1 MTAQTIPAT
10 SQITYSK
17 AISSTSIRF
26 EWSSAQGADSY
37 ILVVNGTFH
46 PETQNFTYT
55 TLNGQVDNLQ
65 QATSYSCYVYS
76 SNPAGLGAKSL
87 VKTIRTLVQPPN
99 NVAVTEL
106 TQGMARVTWNSVS
119 GVLLY
124 QMSVTAN
131 NKPGF
136 PPVLKNVSGTA
147 MNISNLEPCTTYTIG
162 VASINMFLEP
172 GESTNFT
179 FLTSTIS
186 TVSSISVEYSCLTST
201 AIVRWDVVFGATL
214 YRAVITDGQGRSF
227 NCTSTNSTCQFLML
241 VCGERYTVRITA
253 IGNCEST
260 SDGTYVFETAPC
272 PPKAPQLYRE
282 CSTNVILFS
291 WDSTNNTAYYF
302 AIAVDSDQ
310 LVTECL
316 TVDTSCFFTDTVCGK
331 TYSFYVRSIYT
342 GGLDCNTGYTDGVV
356 IKTAPCLPQNI
367 YTTANCAS
375 ISSAVITWHEAAG
388 AKTYIVEARGNRK
401 DFYNCSSANTSC
413 TLTDL
418 ECGESLSVWI
428 VATNGDCTTDPV
440 LGEVA
445 ETAPC
450 APVRV
455 GVTRD
460 CAANHVIAS
469 WQALQAGSLYTAV
482 LQDEHGPRVN
492 CSTSSNNCTFTDLLC
507 GMNYNLTVTR
517 NDGQCRSLPSSSI
530 QIQSAPCDPQNI
542 TTVLQCDTNTA
553 NVTWAA
559 SAGANG
565 YTAIATDRQQQRL
578 ASCHS
583 MGTSCQLTS
592 LPCGM
597 RLNVTVQA
605 DGTTCN
611 SSSQPKAVVE
621 TAPCIPTRVAA
632 ALNCTSNIASITWYS
647 ALGATWYLVKVE
659 SSQGYKTSCN
669 NTVTQCDIPNLQC
682 GQEYSITVMG
692 MNGVCMGPAS
702 QPVTLVSAPCHNTGI
717 QASLDC
723 RSNSALISWTPG
735 NGSLS
740 FNATLQSLQDPQK
753 HNCFTNGSSC
763 NIGSLPCGQHY
774 NICITGYGQTCSTSS
789 KALVTLDTAP
799 CVPTQVN
806 VSLSCGSDT
815 ASVSWAASSGLVSYY
830 TVTAVD
836 DNGRTL
842 TSNSNRTSCDIS
854 GLSCGQAYN
863 VSVTAMSVDC
873 TGQRSEVRRIST
885 APCAPQSVVSQLLD
899 CRTGDVQISWQSSK
913 GAQIYYAQAKSTV
926 KTLVCNST
934 STSCIIPA
942 ICCGQT
948 HNITVVAVA
957 NSCSSN
963 TSVASQVTAAP
974 CDPQNITTVLQCDT
988 NTANVTWAASA
999 GANGYTAI
1007 ATDRQQ
1013 QRLASCHSMGTSC
1026 QLTSLPCGMRLNV
1039 TVQADG
1045 TTCNS
1050 SSQPKAVVETGDSSC

>member
-445 ETAPC
+445 ETVPCIPQNVSAVKTCSSESASLTWNNANGAVLYIGTATHIDGTVHTCAAMAPECTFPNLRCGETYDVKVKATNLQCNSSESQHVTLQTAPC

-482 LQDEHGPRVN
+482 LQDEHGPTVN

-530 QIQSAPCDPQNI
+530 QIQSAQE
-542 TTVLQCDTNTA
+542 L
-553 NVTWAA
+553 
-559 SAGANG
+559 
-565 YTAIATDRQQQRL
+565 
-578 ASCHS
+578 
-583 MGTSCQLTS
+583 MGTQQLQQT
-592 LPCGM
+592 
-597 RLNVTVQA
+597 
-605 DGTTCN
+605 
-611 SSSQPKAVVE
+611 
-621 TAPCIPTRVAA
+621 
-632 ALNCTSNIASITWYS
+632 
-647 ALGATWYLVKVE
+647 
-659 SSQGYKTSCN
+659 
-669 NTVTQCDIPNLQC
+669 
-682 GQEYSITVMG
+682 
-692 MNGVCMGPAS
+692 
-702 QPVTLVSAPCHNTGI
+702 
-717 QASLDC
+717 
-723 RSNSALISWTPG
+723 
-735 NGSLS
+735 
-740 FNATLQSLQDPQK
+740 
-753 HNCFTNGSSC
+753 GSS
-763 NIGSLPCGQHY
+763 
-774 NICITGYGQTCSTSS
+774 
-789 KALVTLDTAP
+789 
-799 CVPTQVN
+799 N
-806 VSLSCGSDT
+806 V
-815 ASVSWAASSGLVSYY
+815 
-830 TVTAVD
+830 
-836 DNGRTL
+836 
-842 TSNSNRTSCDIS
+842 
-854 GLSCGQAYN
+854 
-863 VSVTAMSVDC
+863 
-873 TGQRSEVRRIST
+873 
-885 APCAPQSVVSQLLD
+885 
-899 CRTGDVQISWQSSK
+899 
-913 GAQIYYAQAKSTV
+913 
-926 KTLVCNST
+926 
-934 STSCIIPA
+934 
-942 ICCGQT
+942 
-948 HNITVVAVA
+948 
-957 NSCSSN
+957 
-963 TSVASQVTAAP
+963 
-974 CDPQNITTVLQCDT
+974 
-988 NTANVTWAASA
+988 
-999 GANGYTAI
+999 
-1007 ATDRQQ
+1007 
-1013 QRLASCHSMGTSC
+1013 
-1026 QLTSLPCGMRLNV
+1026 
-1039 TVQADG
+1039 
-1045 TTCNS
+1045 
-1050 SSQPKAVVETGDSSC
+1050 